1 VGVLLYQVGIF
12 GILILVVLGWIAT
25 RLWKLYRQT
34 GDRLYAVAALGLATI
49 AVNGIFQ
56 EEALF
61 APLAFGMLAALA
73 GLLLGRAY
81 RTIPG

>member
-1 VGVLLYQVGIF
+1 
-12 GILILVVLGWIAT
+12 
-25 RLWKLYRQT
+25 LWKLYAAS
-34 GDRLYAVAALGLATI
+34 GDRLFAFSALGVLTI
-49 AVNGIFQ
+49 VTNGIFQ

-81 RTIPG
+81 RTVLG

>member
-1 VGVLLYQVGIF
+1 MLRSGVEAVRAAGERLQIN
-12 GILILVVLGWIAT
+12 VLG
-25 RLWKLYRQT
+25 L
-34 GDRLYAVAALGLATI
+34 VTI

-81 RTIPG
+81 RTVAG